1 MSRFR
6 YLNVNPDKILVPDCT
21 IRAITVLTG
30 KTWEEVYDGICAEGK
45 LMHNMPSSNAVWSSY
60 LRNLGYIR
68 TPLPDTCPYCYTVDD
83 FCHEH
88 QHGKYLLALHEHVV
102 AVVDGYYKE
111 RDPNNILKPLRIFGL
126 KDETP
131 QPQSVLPVNA
141 LKFKM
146 TKNLKQCRTR

>member
-30 KTWEEVYDGICAEGK
+30 KTWDGVCAEGK

-60 LRNLGYIR
+60 LSKLGYVR
-68 TPLPDTCPYCYTVDD
+68 MPMPNTCPDCYTVDD

-88 QHGKYLLALHEHVV
+88 QTGKYLLALFEHVV
-102 AVVDGYYKE
+102 AVVDVYYYDTWDSGRKV
-111 RDPNNILKPLRIFGL
+111 
-126 KDETP
+126 
-131 QPQSVLPVNA
+131 VLYYWKGV
-141 LKFKM
+141 K
-146 TKNLKQCRTR
+146 

>member
-1 MSRFR
+1 MWKSTLSMSRFR

-30 KTWEEVYDGICAEGK
+30 KTWEEVYDGVCAEGK

-60 LRNLGYIR
+60 LSKLGYIR

-102 AVVDGYYKE
+102 AVVDGYYYDTWDSGRKV
-111 RDPNNILKPLRIFGL
+111 
-126 KDETP
+126 
-131 QPQSVLPVNA
+131 VLYYWKGV
-141 LKFKM
+141 K
-146 TKNLKQCRTR
+146 

>member
-30 KTWEEVYDGICAEGK
+30 KSWEEVYDGVCAEGK

-60 LRNLGYIR
+60 LSKLGYIR

-83 FCHEH
+83 FCHDH
-88 QHGKYLLALHEHVV
+88 LKGKYLLALYEHVV
-102 AVVDGYYKE
+102 AVVDGYYYDTWDSGNMTVLYFWEKE
-111 RDPNNILKPLRIFGL
+111 
-126 KDETP
+126 
-131 QPQSVLPVNA
+131 
-141 LKFKM
+141 
-146 TKNLKQCRTR
+146 